1 MQQILFLYL
10 VIHQSNLYNIE
21 GALKVY
27 NELIKKLNENTD
39 DKKNIIKS
47 EEKLQQLGYVDYV
60 RNIKPEQQEML
71 SSEI

>member
-27 NELIKKLNENTD
+27 NGLIKKLNENTD
-39 DKKNIIKS
+39 DKKNVIKS
-47 EEKLQQLGYVDYV
+47 EEKLQQLGCVDYV

>member
-10 VIHQSNLYNIE
+10 VIHQTNLYNIE

-39 DKKNIIKS
+39 DKKNVIKS

>member
-27 NELIKKLNENTD
+27 NGLIKKLNENTD
-39 DKKNIIKS
+39 DKKNVIKS

>member
-39 DKKNIIKS
+39 DKKNVIKS
-47 EEKLQQLGYVDYV
+47 EEKLQQLGCVDYV